1 MENVIDDK
9 LIEFMLSNVKKILQI
24 TSAEQDEILKLYI
37 SIVCQEIIIK
47 TNRNTFP
54 EDLKYLVITLTEQM
68 YNMYV
73 ETTDAES
80 NQTVQSMSEQGRAVT
95 FGTPDSMKIK
105 FQLLAQQQ
113 IVNNEK
119 LINRYRL
126 LYKVRCPYA
135 KKD

>member
-9 LIEFMLSNVKKILQI
+9 LMEFMLSNVKKILQI

-54 EDLKYLVITLTEQM
+54 EDLKYLVISLTEQM